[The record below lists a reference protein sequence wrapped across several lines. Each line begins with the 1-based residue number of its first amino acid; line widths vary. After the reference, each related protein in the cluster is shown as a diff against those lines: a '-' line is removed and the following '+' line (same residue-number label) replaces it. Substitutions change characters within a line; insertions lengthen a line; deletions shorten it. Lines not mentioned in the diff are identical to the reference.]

1 MQKAPAFLQTYS
13 SAFTASLQ
21 LGGNHGIYCELCK
34 LAHCISTLTAFARV
48 TKLGRLDTLDRTT
61 CHVKPA
67 HAGQNNY
74 MRNSMKKKTNRV
86 YIRDMALIELCR
98 KMLLTLL
105 TNKRKRT

>member
-1 MQKAPAFLQTYS
+1 MVS
-13 SAFTASLQ
+13 TANFANLR
-21 LGGNHGIYCELCK
+21 
-34 LAHCISTLTAFARV
+34 TA
-48 TKLGRLDTLDRTT
+48 LPTLDRTN

-98 KMLLTLL
+98 KRLLTLL
-105 TNKRKRT
+105 THKRKRT